1 MLRGE
6 YSNVDD
12 GHGSSVA
19 GSRGWNKR
27 GWLVCLLIVV
37 LVGFGGLF
45 FSGVLKPRQVVVE
58 DLDVPV
64 YVGKLDSKIME
75 WGYGK
80 LHVMLSKS
88 NKTKTQ
94 VIALHGSDKETQNAG
109 HWSPNMGML
118 SKIGNFCLVDA
129 PGFGESEN
137 NRLLQ
142 SIPASVSGDAI
153 QFLLDDMKLLDN
165 EDTKIVFVARGW
177 GVEALMIF
185 LRNYPEHLNK
195 QNFNYIFLS
204 PTPLLMKWRRN
215 LTKYFSK
222 ANGLIVWAERDPE
235 IPNSYRKYLKNSMP
249 LMDEKVIAGIET
261 HYPETSFP
269 GIVSKIVLDW
279 WEKNE

>member
-1 MLRGE
+1 MALKMLRGE

-12 GHGSSVA
+12 GHGGSVA
-19 GSRGWNKR
+19 GSREWNKK
-27 GWLVCLLIVV
+27 GWLVGLLVLVLAGFGCLL
-37 LVGFGGLF
+37 FGG
-45 FSGVLKPRQVVVE
+45 VLRPGKVEVV
-58 DLDVPV
+58 DIDVPE
-64 YVGKLDSKIME
+64 YVGMLDSKIVE
-75 WGYGK
+75 WEYGK
-80 LHVMLSKS
+80 LHVMVSKS

-94 VIALHGSDKETQNAG
+94 VFALHGSDKETQNAG
-109 HWSPNMGML
+109 HWSPNLGML
-118 SKIGNFCLVDA
+118 SKIGSFCLVDA

-177 GVEALMIF
+177 GVETLMIF
-185 LRNYPEHLNK
+185 LRNYPEHLEK
-195 QNFNYIFLS
+195 ENFNYIFLS
-204 PTPLLMKWRRN
+204 PTPLLMKWRKN
-215 LTKYFSK
+215 LTTYFKK

-235 IPNSYRKYLKNSMP
+235 IPNSYKKYLKKSMP
-249 LMDEKVIAGIET
+249 EMDEEVIADIET

-279 WEKNE
+279 